1 MHAPAAICLW
11 NKKPAQQRTPALSA
25 VIYELLSLE
34 EWLVQPVLTQHPKG
48 SLTGC
53 SGLSW
58 GNMWLYS
65 HCADQE
71 SQECSASHSLL
82 TPCPLHLQNFPLS
95 LEKTASPPCPS
106 HIAFLSLVSRA
117 GLTCLGS
124 PSVQLWGPSE
134 HPVIIHFPFGAFAP
148 NISLTLKAVCP

>member
-1 MHAPAAICLW
+1 MHAPVAICLW
-11 NKKPAQQRTPALSA
+11 NKKHAQQRTPALSA

-71 SQECSASHSLL
+71 SQECSASHSMS
-82 TPCPLHLQNFPLS
+82 T
-95 LEKTASPPCPS
+95 
-106 HIAFLSLVSRA
+106 
-117 GLTCLGS
+117 S
-124 PSVQLWGPSE
+124 PSEFPPFPGEDSFSSLPISHSFSIPCQQGWSDLSWVSLCTIVRPIWT
-134 HPVIIHFPFGAFAP
+134 IIHFPFDAFAP